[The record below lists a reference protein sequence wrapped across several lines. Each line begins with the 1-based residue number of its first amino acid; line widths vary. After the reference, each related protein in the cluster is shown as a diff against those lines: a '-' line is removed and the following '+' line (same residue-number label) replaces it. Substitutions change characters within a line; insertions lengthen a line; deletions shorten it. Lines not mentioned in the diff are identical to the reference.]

1 MRKYKVSVFLPVYN
15 FEPTQL
21 VNNVKIILSF
31 LKKNYRKFEIIIIN
45 DTSNI
50 ETTEAIN
57 SATKLG
63 NVTAIHYYNGP
74 SRREN
79 LAAYFQKAKFD
90 IICFMDIDLSTEISF
105 LVKLTDKIYEGYDI
119 AIGSRHKGVRA
130 KREAYRKIISTA
142 YNLFLRLMFGSKI
155 LDHNCGFKAF
165 KKNSILKLVKKMGY
179 DNSFSRGWFW
189 DAEMIILAQE
199 FNFKIAEIAV
209 AWKRDE
215 QTTFSLSREIKIIP
229 YMIMFWLLHL
239 YRKLK

>member
-15 FEPTQL
+15 FEPTEL

-45 DTSNI
+45 DTSNK

-57 SATKLG
+57 AATKLG
-63 NVTAIHYYNGP
+63 NVAAIHYYNGP

-79 LAAYFQKAKFD
+79 LTASFQKAKFD

-105 LVKLTDKIYEGYDI
+105 LVRLTDKIYEGYDI

-130 KREAYRKIISTA
+130 KREAYRKIISTS

-199 FNFKIAEIAV
+199 FNFKIVEIAV

-229 YMIMFWLLHL
+229 YMVMFWLLNI

>member
-1 MRKYKVSVFLPVYN
+1 MRNYKISVFLPVYN
-15 FEPTQL
+15 LESAQL
-21 VNNVKIILSF
+21 ANNVKTILSF

-45 DTSNI
+45 DTSNE

-79 LAAYFQKAKFD
+79 LAASFQKANFNT
-90 IICFMDIDLSTEISF
+90 ICFMDIDLSTEISS

-142 YNLFLRLMFGSKI
+142 YNLFLSLMFGSKI

-179 DNSFSRGWFW
+179 DKSFSRGWFW
-189 DAEMIILAQE
+189 DAEMIILAQKI
-199 FNFKIAEIAV
+199 NFKIAEIAV

-229 YMIMFWLLHL
+229 YMIMFWLLYL